1 MSSRSAAKRG
11 ANGTGSIRK
20 MNIIKNGREYTYWQG
35 RYTEGYDPE
44 TGKQIQRSVTG
55 NTQKEVKQELNQ
67 RIHDMDI
74 GEYVSPTDLTVSE
87 WLDDWAGNFL
97 TGVKP
102 RTKDSYRT
110 TVETHL
116 KPMLGKVVLQKLTPR
131 DVQVCINRLTEG
143 MEEEGGLSAKTVK
156 NIHGVL
162 HKALEQAVALGYL
175 AKNPAT
181 GTNLPRVMRK
191 RIHPFT
197 MEQVKKFVRICHGL
211 RFGILFLVT
220 LFTGARE
227 GEILGLTWD
236 CVDFDNDLITIEK
249 QLQKVRKSGGK
260 YRLVPTKTDK
270 TRYIRVA
277 PFVMDLLR
285 KQKAQQSRWRIE
297 AGSAWLDTWGLVFTN
312 EQGRNLSPQ
321 SVYLDFKKAAKSIGR
336 PDARFHDLRHTYA
349 VIKLENGDDIKTLQ
363 EDLGHYS
370 AAFTLDVYGHV
381 SEKMRKA
388 SADRMQAYI
397 REISA

>member
-1 MSSRSAAKRG
+1 MTSRSAAKRG
-11 ANGTGSIRK
+11 ANGTGSIRERTRRS
-20 MNIIKNGREYTYWQG
+20 KNGKQIKYWEG
-35 RYTEGYDPE
+35 RVTVGFDPW

-55 NTQKEVKQELNQ
+55 NTQKEVTQELNQ

-74 GEYVSPTDLTVSE
+74 GEYVSPADLTVSE

-285 KQKAQQSRWRIE
+285 KQKAQQSRGGLRRG
-297 AGSAWLDTWGLVFTN
+297 ARGSIRGGWCSQTNRDAIFPRNRSTSTSRKRPNPLAAPTPVFMTCVTPTPLSSWKTAMTSRRCRKTSDTTP
-312 EQGRNLSPQ
+312 R
-321 SVYLDFKKAAKSIGR
+321 
-336 PDARFHDLRHTYA
+336 HLRWTST
-349 VIKLENGDDIKTLQ
+349 VT
-363 EDLGHYS
+363 
-370 AAFTLDVYGHV
+370 
-381 SEKMRKA
+381 
-388 SADRMQAYI
+388 
-397 REISA
+397 